1 MPEFQTLN
9 FTTTG
14 NIGQLQLNRPKS
26 LNAINKKMLG
36 ELEIFLD
43 ERRHDQ
49 DTRVLIIHGAGEK
62 GFCCGVD
69 IKENPPQ
76 GNERGLS
83 ELYDMQIRFS
93 RLNLKLRQI
102 PQPII
107 TAVHGFAVGAGLG
120 FFLASDI
127 RVVTDD
133 VRLIA
138 PFLNIGLSGVDEG
151 CSYFLPRLIGA
162 GRSNEFMLTGDPI
175 DAKTAMELGLV
186 SRVVSREKLMDTAL
200 ELAKKIAKHDAVQ
213 LRLTKEAIN
222 ANLDA
227 QGLEAAL
234 KIEDRN
240 QVLCALNNVINAIQ
254 GKK

>member
-1 MPEFQTLN
+1 MPDFETLSYEKK
-9 FTTTG
+9 G
-14 NIGQLQLNRPKS
+14 HIGLLQLNRPKS
-26 LNAINKKMLG
+26 LNAVNKKMLD
-36 ELEIFLD
+36 ELETFLE
-43 ERRHDQ
+43 ERHRDH

-69 IKENPPQ
+69 IKENPPE
-76 GNERGLS
+76 GSAGGLA

-102 PQPII
+102 PQPVI

-127 RVVTDD
+127 RIVTEDA
-133 VRLIA
+133 RLIA

-186 SRVVSREKLMDTAL
+186 SRVVSRDKLMDTAL
-200 ELAKKIAKHDAVQ
+200 ELAEKIAKNGAVQ

-227 QGLEAAL
+227 PGLEAAL
-234 KIEDRN
+234 RLEDRN
-240 QVLCALNNVINAIQ
+240 QVLCALHNVIHVMK

>member
-1 MPEFQTLN
+1 MPDFQTLAYEKK
-9 FTTTG
+9 G
-14 NIGQLQLNRPKS
+14 NIGILQLNRPEI
-26 LNAINKKMLG
+26 LNAVNRKMLE

-43 ERRHDQ
+43 KRHRDP

-62 GFCCGVD
+62 GFCSGVD
-69 IKENPPQ
+69 IKENSPQ
-76 GNERGLS
+76 GNEKGLTQ
-83 ELYDMQIRFS
+83 LYNMQIRFS
-93 RLNLKLRQI
+93 GLNLKMRKI

-107 TAVHGFAVGAGLG
+107 AAVHGFAVGAGFG

-127 RVVTDD
+127 RVVTED

-138 PFLNIGLSGVDEG
+138 PFLKLGLSGVDEG

-162 GRSNEFMLTGDPI
+162 GRSSEFLFTGDPI

-186 SRVVSREKLMDTAL
+186 SRVVSKEKLMDTAE
-200 ELAKKIAKHDAVQ
+200 ELAEKIAKHDSVH

-222 ANLDA
+222 TNLDA
-227 QGLEAAL
+227 PGLEAAL

-240 QVLCALNNVINAIQ
+240 QVLCALNHITL
-254 GKK
+254 GKM